1 MKIKII
7 LLCIFFTFC
16 LAQTDIY
23 KSLLAEAQKTNDA
36 IPGNTNS
43 YITGISTKVA
53 SVSNS
58 ISKNT
63 LDSLLGLDIPSDVV
77 NFFKTLANTNT
88 QGTTTYNNYSING
101 NQGLYIKGVAGISFN
116 GNEAQFSYVEGR
128 AQGTVVQQKE
138 KRTRRVCHRRLFK
151 KKCRNEDYWVDRN
164 LNGDEVNLIGQALAG
179 NAIRTVKS
187 RINSIIEIFSFNAQM
202 TILE

>member
-7 LLCIFFTFC
+7 LLCIFFTLC
-16 LAQTDIY
+16 LAQTDLY
-23 KSLLAEAQKTNDA
+23 KSLLTEAQKTNDA

-43 YITGISTKVA
+43 YITGIFTKVA

-101 NQGLYIKGVAGISFN
+101 NQGLYIKGIAGISFN

-138 KRTRRVCHRRLFK
+138 KRTRRVCHRHHFR